1 MTCTSDERPKIEY
14 FGSLIILLE
23 LNGVRLLTVYK
34 KKGEFSISSF
44 LAAFPHG
51 LLRLAAFATRNGAL
65 ASRAISFLS
74 IRSYSKKSSSLPL
87 EATLGKLHQTTYNFT
102 LHISTNP

>member
-1 MTCTSDERPKIEY
+1 MKCTRDEWPKIEY

-44 LAAFPHG
+44 LAALQHG
-51 LLRLAAFATRNGAL
+51 LLRLATFATRNGAL
-65 ASRAISFLS
+65 ASRLYHFLVFGR
-74 IRSYSKKSSSLPL
+74 IRRKVRVLP
-87 EATLGKLHQTTYNFT
+87 
-102 LHISTNP
+102 

>member
-1 MTCTSDERPKIEY
+1 MTCTSDKRPKIEN
-14 FGSLIILLE
+14 FGSLISLLE
-23 LNGVRLLTVYK
+23 LNGVRTVYK

-44 LAAFPHG
+44 LAALPHG

-74 IRSYSKKSSSLPL
+74 IRSYSKKSSSPPL
-87 EATLGKLHQTTYNFT
+87 EATLGKLHQTTSNFT

>member
-1 MTCTSDERPKIEY
+1 MTCTSDGRPKREY

-34 KKGEFSISSF
+34 KGEFSISSF
-44 LAAFPHG
+44 LAALPHG
-51 LLRLAAFATRNGAL
+51 LLRLAAFATRNGTL

-74 IRSYSKKSSSLPL
+74 IRSYSKKKFESSLRRN
-87 EATLGKLHQTTYNFT
+87 AW
-102 LHISTNP
+102 

>member
-1 MTCTSDERPKIEY
+1 MTCTRDERPKIEY
-14 FGSLIILLE
+14 FDSLIILLE

-34 KKGEFSISSF
+34 KKGKFSISSF

-65 ASRAISFLS
+65 ASRLYHFLALGR
-74 IRSYSKKSSSLPL
+74 IRRKVPVLP
-87 EATLGKLHQTTYNFT
+87 
-102 LHISTNP
+102 